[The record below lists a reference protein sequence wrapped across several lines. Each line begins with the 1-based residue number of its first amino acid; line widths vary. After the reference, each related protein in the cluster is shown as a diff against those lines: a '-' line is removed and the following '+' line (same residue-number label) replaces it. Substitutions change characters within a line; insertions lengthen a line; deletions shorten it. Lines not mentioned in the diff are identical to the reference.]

1 MSAAP
6 PVSATTAPSLLKLL
20 ADDQR
25 WTLVHAL
32 AHSDRRVQELVDLL
46 RQPANLVSYHLRKL
60 RDQAVVTERR
70 SAADRRDVYY
80 SLAFDRVRSLYFAA
94 AESLHPALGLGATSP
109 ASPASP
115 ANIANPDRIGAPAA
129 GAPRKAAARARIRAP
144 ATSVLFVCTHNSARS
159 QMAEGLLRRLRPDLR
174 VTSAGTTISQ
184 VQPLAV
190 LVMKRRGIDISKQRS
205 KHLSAFDSQTFDYI
219 ITVCDRARE
228 ACPVF
233 PGDPELLHWS
243 IADPSA
249 VEGDRTTR
257 LRAYEAVADELQGRM
272 RRLQALLSAQPEMAP
287 A

>member
-1 MSAAP
+1 MNP
-6 PVSATTAPSLLKLL
+6 PPAAPSLLKLL

-46 RQPANLVSYHLRKL
+46 QQPANLVSYHLRKL

-94 AESLHPALGLGATSP
+94 AESLHPALGRRAADT
-109 ASPASP
+109 ASPIDTAD
-115 ANIANPDRIGAPAA
+115 PDRAGAPAA
-129 GAPRKAAARARIRAP
+129 GTRRKAAAQARIRASAP
-144 ATSVLFVCTHNSARS
+144 SVLFVCTHNSARS

-174 VTSAGTTISQ
+174 VTSAGTTISE

-205 KHLSAFDSQTFDYI
+205 KHLSAFDGQTFDYI

-233 PGDPELLHWS
+233 PGNPELLHWS

-249 VEGDRTTR
+249 VKGDRTTR

-272 RRLQALLSAQPEMAP
+272 RRLQALLAAQPEMAP